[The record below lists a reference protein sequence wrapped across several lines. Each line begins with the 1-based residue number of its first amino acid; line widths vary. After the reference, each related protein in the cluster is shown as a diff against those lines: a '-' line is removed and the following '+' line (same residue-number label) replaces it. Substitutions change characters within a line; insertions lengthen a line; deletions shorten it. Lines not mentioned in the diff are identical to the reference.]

1 MNLISQNF
9 LHFLTPNGMDVGYF
23 KVNRINYDS
32 RIHHLLLLNDSTVL
46 LYCKVPTGKPGGQ
59 DPK

>member
-1 MNLISQNF
+1 
-9 LHFLTPNGMDVGYF
+9 MDVGYSE
-23 KVNRINYDS
+23 VYGINLNYDS